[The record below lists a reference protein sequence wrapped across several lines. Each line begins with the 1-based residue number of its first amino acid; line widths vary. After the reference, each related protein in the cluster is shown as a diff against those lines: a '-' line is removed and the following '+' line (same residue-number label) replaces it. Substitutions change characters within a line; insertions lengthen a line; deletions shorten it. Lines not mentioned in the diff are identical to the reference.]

1 MTDSARFVV
10 VGGGVVA
17 AAVAYHLTRLG
28 ASVVVVAGDQAGA
41 ATGAGAGII
50 CPWTAPL
57 DDACYRLCCEGA
69 RHYPGLVAMLADDG
83 EAETGYAK
91 VGTVWVTGQAGAPQQ
106 MAALLGSRRAGAP
119 DMGEVTALA
128 PGAPARLFPP
138 LAPDLGGLWIGGGAR
153 VDGRAIRD
161 SLLRA
166 AARRGARRVSGTAT
180 LDHAAG
186 RVTGV
191 TVGTD
196 RIGADAVVV
205 AAGAWTARVCAGVG
219 DTATGR
225 PAARPDRARPAA
237 RYRHRVLA
245 GGAGRP

>member
-57 DDACYRLCCEGA
+57 DDAFYRLCCEGA

-83 EAETGYAK
+83 EAEASYAR
-91 VGTVWVTGQAGAPQQ
+91 VGTVWAAGQAGAPQQ

-119 DMGEVTALA
+119 DMGEVTALT
-128 PGAPARLFPP
+128 PGAPARLFSTAPP
-138 LAPDLGGLWIGGGAR
+138 W
-153 VDGRAIRD
+153 
-161 SLLRA
+161 
-166 AARRGARRVSGTAT
+166 
-180 LDHAAG
+180 AG
-186 RVTGV
+186 
-191 TVGTD
+191 
-196 RIGADAVVV
+196 
-205 AAGAWTARVCAGVG
+205 
-219 DTATGR
+219 
-225 PAARPDRARPAA
+225 
-237 RYRHRVLA
+237 
-245 GGAGRP
+245 